1 MIQRKKKKT
10 PPQVDTRE
18 SLLREHLLRGRDGYN
33 DLEWFMPF
41 VMLGGKLHET
51 ERQALWTD
59 VNGFIRKVER
69 NHFKQSHQ
77 KNREY
82 TEQRVLL
89 FYELCK
95 WRWQYSMKWCCKTF
109 ICGFPNFECLLMLR
123 RWGVGGTRIEDYGS
137 WQICSIVT
145 YLTLWRERKSY
156 EQWYIGKNKRP
167 PTEAKLKT
175 WEWRALWVEH
185 LIGEHLITQFIEG
198 VRDELEY
205 EEFRHHGDVYVV
217 DGEDEL

>member
-1 MIQRKKKKT
+1 
-10 PPQVDTRE
+10 
-18 SLLREHLLRGRDGYN
+18 
-33 DLEWFMPF
+33 MPF

-95 WRWQYSMKWCCKTF
+95 WRWQYSMKWCCRTF

-205 EEFRHHGDVYVV
+205 EQYAGDEVLYVV